1 MPSYGAKSLSFVVPA
16 MLLVVAYARLQPLKR
31 NPRNMQRVSVFASP
45 AAVSDAPVMAV
56 DTLVGTLSRAVVR
69 LSLELFFVMSLTV
82 E

>member
-1 MPSYGAKSLSFVVPA
+1 MHL
-16 MLLVVAYARLQPLKR
+16 
-31 NPRNMQRVSVFASP
+31 VSVLASP